1 MLGTS
6 SFEFSALCPAPTGK
20 KNSHKFKP
28 VEMGAHLSRVM
39 RLSCTEEPTSSSD
52 GLMAFCK
59 WIVSSPFYGNV
70 LPLQV
75 IPVPLD
81 LCTSEDIKEA
91 FIAQAQEQQIELLEI
106 PEHSDIA
113 QVQGQGSPPHFPSV
127 LPELLFPSGVTLG
140 DGVKLL
146 ETEPRGLDLG
156 MCQRCLLWEKF
167 L

>member
-1 MLGTS
+1 MRGEGCAENFEAL
-6 SFEFSALCPAPTGK
+6 SFQLSVQLLQEKHP
-20 KNSHKFKP
+20 HKFKP
-28 VEMGAHLSRVM
+28 VEMGAHLSCVM

-52 GLMAFCK
+52 GLMDVFLQMDCLLF
-59 WIVSSPFYGNV
+59 FYGNA

-113 QVQGQGSPPHFPSV
+113 QVRGQIAPLPLSPPWAAASLRGHS
-127 LPELLFPSGVTLG
+127 LG
-140 DGVKLL
+140 WG
-146 ETEPRGLDLG
+146 
-156 MCQRCLLWEKF
+156 
-167 L
+167 